1 MIDCS
6 KDIVEY
12 HNKKVRL
19 SDKDANAMK
28 SRQYSVRSQLEN
40 GLKLKGLP
48 KPRMEVQGSFAMK
61 TMIQNDKNDYDID
74 DGVYFDVKIL
84 DRAVSGKEMTPRQ
97 ARRMVQCAI
106 TDKNPSTKCE
116 VRGKCVRVHYKKGC
130 HVDMPVYR
138 LVRRKNNGKGS
149 KLVYE
154 IAINKEWK
162 RSDARDVTNWFKGKN
177 KKRSPGSS
185 NDGQMCRIVRL
196 VKKFSKSH
204 ENWNEK
210 MLGGFAITV
219 LVAECYKPNEKRED
233 KALYNTMKAI
243 QVRLNR
249 SLDIKHPVTSGE
261 FIVDGAKGARARF
274 FLKKLAIAKRNLA
287 PLLKSNCTRSVAL
300 ECWDKV
306 FNTDFFGRRNQN
318 KAKSGKRR

>member
-1 MIDCS
+1 
-6 KDIVEY
+6 
-12 HNKKVRL
+12 
-19 SDKDANAMK
+19 
-28 SRQYSVRSQLEN
+28 
-40 GLKLKGLP
+40 
-48 KPRMEVQGSFAMK
+48 MK
-61 TMIQNDKNDYDID
+61 TMIQNDRNNYDID
-74 DGVYFDVKIL
+74 DGVYFDAKAL
-84 DRAVSGKEMTPRQ
+84 NTASPNNEMTPRQ

-106 TDKNPSTKCE
+106 TYKNPSTKCE
-116 VRGKCVRVHYKKGC
+116 IRGKCVRVHYQKGC
-130 HVDMPVYR
+130 HIDMPVYR
-138 LVRRKNNGKGS
+138 LVRSKKS
-149 KLVYE
+149 KDPKLVSE
-154 IAINKEWK
+154 IAIDKEWK
-162 RSDARDVTNWFKGKN
+162 RSDAVYVTRWFKEKN
-177 KKRSPGSS
+177 KIRSPGTSG
-185 NDGQMCRIVRL
+185 DGQMRRIVRL

-274 FLKKLAIAKRNLA
+274 FLKKLAIARRNLA